1 MCVCQRKVWGLQGT
15 EGSSVLLVTEHLVR
29 ALKKLRCI
37 DADKRA
43 SMEDLIL
50 WRGMHRHQRRMSTP
64 TSVS

>member
-1 MCVCQRKVWGLQGT
+1 M
-15 EGSSVLLVTEHLVR
+15 LLVTEHLVR